1 MRWLHKS
8 APATSQLGDPG
19 SWAIQ
24 AAGYLPQSL
33 AELTESLKG

>member
-19 SWAIQ
+19 S
-24 AAGYLPQSL
+24 AGYLPQSL
-33 AELTESLKG
+33 AELTEGQKG